1 MKKIFFISGTKG
13 GTGKTTLA
21 LNASVLL
28 AYLWRES
35 AHYPVV
41 YLDLTPGVGTA
52 ALILLGDIM
61 APWGRP
67 SLSDYIAG
75 RLAEPLRAFYIR
87 RWSTERGAFQI
98 VFSYL
103 SQDSP
108 LSRRLLEQIS
118 SVVESRLRPKVMVI
132 DMPPLSSETP
142 VAGLVDFLVPV
153 VTPDITAIETTRRYL
168 DIVGGGRLRPVLNM
182 YIPGYHVSVMHSMP
196 WEKVVEDAFGEQP
209 HVIPYDKL
217 IQAAR
222 QALEVEV
229 LKLRPAE
236 SPAVKAIIDY
246 AKYLA
251 ARLG

>member
-1 MKKIFFISGTKG
+1 MKKILFMSGTKG

-21 LNASVLL
+21 LNTAVLL
-28 AYLWRES
+28 AYMWRE
-35 AHYPVV
+35 AAPYPVV

-61 APWGRP
+61 ATWGRP

-87 RWSTERGAFQI
+87 RWNTERGAFQI
-98 VFSYL
+98 VFSYVNEG
-103 SQDSP
+103 P
-108 LSRRLLEQIS
+108 LPPRRLLEQIS
-118 SVVESRLRPKVMVI
+118 SVVESRLRPRAMVI
-132 DMPPLSSETP
+132 DMPPLTSEVP

-153 VTPDITAIETTRRYL
+153 VTPDITAIETTKRYL
-168 DIVGGGRLRPVLNM
+168 DVVGGSRLRPVLNM
-182 YIPGYHVSVMHSMP
+182 YIPGYNFSVVHAMP
-196 WEKVVEDAFGEQP
+196 WEKVVESTFGEQP

-217 IQAAR
+217 VQATR

-236 SPAVKAIIDY
+236 SPAVRSIIEY

>member
-1 MKKIFFISGTKG
+1 
-13 GTGKTTLA
+13 
-21 LNASVLL
+21 
-28 AYLWRES
+28 
-35 AHYPVV
+35 
-41 YLDLTPGVGTA
+41 
-52 ALILLGDIM
+52 
-61 APWGRP
+61 
-67 SLSDYIAG
+67 
-75 RLAEPLRAFYIR
+75 
-87 RWSTERGAFQI
+87 
-98 VFSYL
+98 
-103 SQDSP
+103 
-108 LSRRLLEQIS
+108 
-118 SVVESRLRPKVMVI
+118 
-132 DMPPLSSETP
+132 MPPLSSETP